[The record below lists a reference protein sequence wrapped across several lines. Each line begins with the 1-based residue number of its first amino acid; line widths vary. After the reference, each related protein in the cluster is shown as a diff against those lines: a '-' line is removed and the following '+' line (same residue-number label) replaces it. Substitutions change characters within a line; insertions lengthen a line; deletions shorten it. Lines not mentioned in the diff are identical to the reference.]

1 MENLDAGELMELVTF
16 YKQKAHDTEFG
27 LLQTQLRYNKSLS
40 FIEELK
46 TVIKN
51 YEEEIKNIAQAYE
64 EKVTTLQESEKFLEQ
79 QIADLLAP
87 KPKARK
93 PRS

>member
-1 MENLDAGELMELVTF
+1 MENLDVKELTELITF
-16 YKQKAHDTEFG
+16 YKQKAYDTEFG

-51 YEEEIKNIAQAYE
+51 YEEEIKNISKAYE
-64 EKVTTLQESEKFLEQ
+64 EKVKTLQESEKSLEQ
-79 QIADLLAP
+79 QVLDLLTP
-87 KPKARK
+87 KPKPRK